1 MQAARGHSGGV
12 GGAGLTEEQR
22 LRIAANRQKALDKR
36 ASKSAGAPGPLALAA
51 LPHVGGGADGVATA
65 VLVPGEQQ
73 MAGGAAAGAQ
83 HGLRLADALATASD
97 SDRAATQ
104 AERRCDVEFAAQGLL
119 GMVLEELAGGAGVFV
134 ECVDA
139 GGQAESAGV
148 RAGWTLAAINRQAVA
163 CLSLDRVMDL
173 LGSCG
178 RPLQLSFGVGAHV
191 LPRDVRVGGSGTLS
205 VEPALGVAARFR
217 EPPRYFRSTCRHVIR
232 SVRPRPRVHGKALVL
247 VSE

>member
-97 SDRAATQ
+97 SDR
-104 AERRCDVEFAAQGLL
+104 
-119 GMVLEELAGGAGVFV
+119 
-134 ECVDA
+134 
-139 GGQAESAGV
+139 
-148 RAGWTLAAINRQAVA
+148 
-163 CLSLDRVMDL
+163 
-173 LGSCG
+173 
-178 RPLQLSFGVGAHV
+178 
-191 LPRDVRVGGSGTLS
+191 
-205 VEPALGVAARFR
+205 

-232 SVRPRPRVHGKALVL
+232 SVRPRPRVHG
-247 VSE
+247 